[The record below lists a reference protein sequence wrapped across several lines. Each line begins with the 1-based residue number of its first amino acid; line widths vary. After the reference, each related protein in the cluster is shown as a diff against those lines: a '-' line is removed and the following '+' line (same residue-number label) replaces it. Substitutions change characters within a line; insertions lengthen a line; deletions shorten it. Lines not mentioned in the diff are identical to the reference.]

1 MSSARYVHWQEHG
14 MWLGY
19 FEEFPDYLTQG
30 ESLAEL
36 EENLRDLHRDLISG
50 EIPGIRRVAELT
62 LG

>member
-1 MSSARYVHWQEHG
+1 

-30 ESLAEL
+30 ETLAVL
-36 EENLRDLHRDLISG
+36 EDNLRGLYRDLSSG

-62 LG
+62 VG

>member
-1 MSSARYVHWQEHG
+1 

-30 ESLAEL
+30 KTLAEL
-36 EENLRDLHRDLISG
+36 QQNLRDLYKDLISG
-50 EIPGIRRVAELT
+50 EIPGIRRVAELA